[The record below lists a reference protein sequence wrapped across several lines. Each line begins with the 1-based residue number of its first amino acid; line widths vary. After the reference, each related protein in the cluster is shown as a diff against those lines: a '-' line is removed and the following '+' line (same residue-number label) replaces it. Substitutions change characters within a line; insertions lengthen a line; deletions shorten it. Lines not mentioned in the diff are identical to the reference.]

1 MTKQLTT
8 DPKAIET
15 LLNGNVRSI
24 SGSFQL
30 AVPAISHHFV
40 DRLEGRKLSGS
51 QRGTLGQI
59 ARGSLT
65 FAPAEVSEIRYV
77 NVNGKD
83 LPVSIVVNDIVFGV
97 HPLNDDPPAPFG
109 LREGKGTAIAK
120 TVLAQPNSRAKG
132 STMIDGWRVV
142 A

>member
-1 MTKQLTT
+1 MNKRLTT
-8 DPKAIET
+8 SPKLIES
-15 LLNGNVRSI
+15 LLIGNVRSI
-24 SGSFQL
+24 SVSFQL
-30 AVPAISHHFV
+30 TVPAISHHFV

-120 TVLAQPNSRAKG
+120 TVLSQPNSRAKG

>member
-1 MTKQLTT
+1 MNKQLTT
-8 DPKAIET
+8 SPKMIAS
-15 LLNGNVRSI
+15 LLNDNVRSI
-24 SGSFQL
+24 SGSFRL
-30 AVPAISHHFV
+30 TVPAISHHFV

-59 ARGSLT
+59 AKGSLAFT
-65 FAPAEVSEIRYV
+65 PAEVSEIRFV

-83 LPVSIVVNDIVFGV
+83 LPVSIVINDIVFGV
-97 HPLNDDPPAPFG
+97 HPLNDNPPAPFS

-120 TVLAQPNSRAKG
+120 TVLAQPNSRIKG